1 MHFGFALDSLDIDFW
16 KIDLL
21 DTHLDL
27 LDTNIPSKYFVC
39 LQNVLKTSSK
49 HVFKTSSRRLQ
60 GSNFFSSKPSSRRL
74 CKMSSRHLKT
84 SCRTKNCYAE
94 EVFKKCPPILW
105 FSCITLRL
113 KLFLIK
119 KSWNIPPFFTTVI
132 YLRDQN

>member
-49 HVFKTSSRRLQ
+49 HVFKTSSRLLQ
-60 GSNFFSSKPSSRRL
+60 GNNFFSSKPSSRRL
-74 CKMSSRHLKT
+74 CKMSSRRLKT

-94 EVFKKCPPILW
+94 EVFKTCPSILW
-105 FSCITLRL
+105 FSCITLPL
-113 KLFLIK
+113 KLFLTK
-119 KSWNIPPFFTTVI
+119 KNWNIPPFVI
-132 YLRDQN
+132 YLPNQN